1 MDENCQN
8 VKEQWMKS
16 VRKDK
21 EKWMKGV
28 KNDKEQWMKKNCKTD
43 QTRSNQFQP
52 SQTTQTML
60 KNGRG

>member
-1 MDENCQN
+1 
-8 VKEQWMKS
+8 MKS

-43 QTRSNQFQP
+43 QTRSNQF
-52 SQTTQTML
+52 
-60 KNGRG
+60 

>member
-1 MDENCQN
+1 MDENFQN
-8 VKEQWMKS
+8 DKEQWMKS

-43 QTRSNQFQP
+43 QT
-52 SQTTQTML
+52 
-60 KNGRG
+60 

>member
-1 MDENCQN
+1 
-8 VKEQWMKS
+8 MKS

-43 QTRSNQFQP
+43 QT
-52 SQTTQTML
+52 
-60 KNGRG
+60 